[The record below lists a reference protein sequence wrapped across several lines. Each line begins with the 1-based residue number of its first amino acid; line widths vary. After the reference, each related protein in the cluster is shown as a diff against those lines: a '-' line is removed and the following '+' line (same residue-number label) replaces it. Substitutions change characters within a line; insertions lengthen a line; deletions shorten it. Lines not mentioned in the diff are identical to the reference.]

1 MGVLVRPQNRD
12 KSSQLKMGVLVLK
25 RTSDKLDAV
34 FAGAF
39 LILGLAVFGIYLGAA
54 RLTCVPT
61 SCQGRPSSANCAR
74 DWVYLSAQCEKTFL
88 AYPDTN
94 FHYLLLLASF
104 LWAAGLT
111 NFLWQP
117 SLYRTLC

>member
-1 MGVLVRPQNRD
+1 MGSSGQTSEQRQGNLHWYSDNQ
-12 KSSQLKMGVLVLK
+12 SSQLKMGVLVLK

-88 AYPDTN
+88 AYLTPTSII
-94 FHYLLLLASF
+94 SF
-104 LWAAGLT
+104 SSPRLFSLGCWAH
-111 NFLWQP
+111 Q
-117 SLYRTLC
+117 